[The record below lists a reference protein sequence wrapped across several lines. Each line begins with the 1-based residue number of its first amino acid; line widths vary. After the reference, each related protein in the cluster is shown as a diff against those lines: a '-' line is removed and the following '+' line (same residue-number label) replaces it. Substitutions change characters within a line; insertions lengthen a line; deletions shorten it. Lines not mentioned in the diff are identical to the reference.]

1 VEWHMRQRL
10 APLLF
15 DDEHK
20 EEMADNKTSVVAPA
34 ICSPSASNK
43 ATRKRTEDGMPVSSF
58 QTLLHELS
66 TLSRNTIVFKISGA
80 QTFYRNTEP
89 TVRQTRIFKLLDVK
103 C

>member
-1 VEWHMRQRL
+1 
-10 APLLF
+10 
-15 DDEHK
+15 
-20 EEMADNKTSVVAPA
+20 
-34 ICSPSASNK
+34 
-43 ATRKRTEDGMPVSSF
+43 MPVSSF

-66 TLSRNTIVFKISGA
+66 TLSRNTIVFKIPGA